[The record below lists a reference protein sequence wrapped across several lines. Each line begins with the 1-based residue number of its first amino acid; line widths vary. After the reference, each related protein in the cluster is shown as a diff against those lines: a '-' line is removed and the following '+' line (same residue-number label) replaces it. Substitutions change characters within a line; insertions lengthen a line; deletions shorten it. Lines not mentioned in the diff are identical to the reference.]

1 MSRHG
6 PVGVD
11 PISFDG
17 GAEGG
22 YMSIPTIRSA
32 QPNDAEA
39 FSACHLAC
47 WREAY
52 ENLWGSERFAEFDP
66 AQLAMLRRQEIES
79 GVADHYIVEL
89 AGTVIGIAISGPSRE
104 QDAPTDR
111 ELYAI
116 FLRTEHQGSGIS
128 DSLLSAAIGDTPA
141 HLWVYRDNPRASAF
155 YVHHD
160 FMPDGSEKID
170 SAGILEIRMVRR

>member
-1 MSRHG
+1 MS
-6 PVGVD
+6 D
-11 PISFDG
+11 
-17 GAEGG
+17 
-22 YMSIPTIRSA
+22 PTIRRA
-32 QPNDAEA
+32 MPDDAVA

-66 AQLAMLRRQEIES
+66 EKLAVRRRKEIEA
-79 GVADHYIVEL
+79 GNADHFMAEQD
-89 AGTVIGIAISGPSRE
+89 GEVIGIAIAGPARDE
-104 QDAPTDR
+104 DPPTDR

-116 FLRTEHQGSGIS
+116 YVRSGHQGSGVA
-128 DSLLSAAIGDTPA
+128 DELLDATIGSGPA
-141 HLWVYRDNPRASAF
+141 SLWVYRDNPRASAF

-160 FMPDGSEKID
+160 FIPDGSEKID